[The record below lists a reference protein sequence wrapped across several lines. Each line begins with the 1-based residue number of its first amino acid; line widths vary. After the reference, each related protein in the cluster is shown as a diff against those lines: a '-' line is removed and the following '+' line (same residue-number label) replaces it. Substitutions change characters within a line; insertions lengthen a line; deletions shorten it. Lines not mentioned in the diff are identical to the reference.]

1 MALSK
6 LPKNSKIDKVDHRCT
21 LYYGKYNYR
30 ARFSLEGLQ
39 STYYAKDFLGFLGVI
54 ARRKESIRNVASGRY
69 NIMHHTRVLNEIE
82 SIDLDA
88 IERFIDW
95 RNRNTKGKDKQAML
109 RVEGKVAGV
118 FSNDL
123 QLLTTLENLTPGLVV
138 DYTEIDQSIPQGVK
152 YYVNKPKHNYR
163 VYLRSKRVDE
173 KIKED
178 LSRFVDRYKNTE
190 TVIVP
195 SNAFKLWLN
204 PIQNKWLWN
213 TNYLSSH
220 YYLDFDQESTDTLFS
235 LMFGNLIGKRY
246 KLEKQP

>member
-1 MALSK
+1 M
-6 LPKNSKIDKVDHRCT
+6 
-21 LYYGKYNYR
+21 
-30 ARFSLEGLQ
+30 
-39 STYYAKDFLGFLGVI
+39 
-54 ARRKESIRNVASGRY
+54 
-69 NIMHHTRVLNEIE
+69 
-82 SIDLDA
+82 
-88 IERFIDW
+88 
-95 RNRNTKGKDKQAML
+95 
-109 RVEGKVAGV
+109 
-118 FSNDL
+118 
-123 QLLTTLENLTPGLVV
+123 
-138 DYTEIDQSIPQGVK
+138 
-152 YYVNKPKHNYR
+152 
-163 VYLRSKRVDE
+163 DE
-173 KIKED
+173 KTKED